1 MKTVFIALSAIAIAP
16 FASATDI
23 QITYS
28 AEFQEKLEDDYGI
41 KEGDKLSEDIRG
53 DLEREFG
60 KANLDP
66 ARVTVTI
73 VDAKPNRPTMEQM
86 SRRPGL
92 DMLRSKSLGG
102 MDLHGVAYDVSGTP
116 VGEIEYDWFE
126 NDITQVMAAGVWSD
140 AKRASRR
147 FARKFAEELSGSDD

>member
-1 MKTVFIALSAIAIAP
+1 MAASSATPSSPGALFCYNQRAPFEGGQPMKTVFIALSAIAIAP

-60 KANLDP
+60 KAKRFPLAP
-66 ARVTVTI
+66 AVSNN
-73 VDAKPNRPTMEQM
+73 AP
-86 SRRPGL
+86 
-92 DMLRSKSLGG
+92 ML
-102 MDLHGVAYDVSGTP
+102 
-116 VGEIEYDWFE
+116 
-126 NDITQVMAAGVWSD
+126 AA
-140 AKRASRR
+140 
-147 FARKFAEELSGSDD
+147 